1 MKTFVARG
9 RGFEA
14 KDGEHDDLVMAL
26 VLCVRII
33 DQITKHDEDAFNELI
48 DPLNIDPVDMPM
60 PIGVI

>member
-1 MKTFVARG
+1 
-9 RGFEA
+9 
-14 KDGEHDDLVMAL
+14 MAL

-33 DQITKHDEDAFNELI
+33 DQITQHDEDAFNELM